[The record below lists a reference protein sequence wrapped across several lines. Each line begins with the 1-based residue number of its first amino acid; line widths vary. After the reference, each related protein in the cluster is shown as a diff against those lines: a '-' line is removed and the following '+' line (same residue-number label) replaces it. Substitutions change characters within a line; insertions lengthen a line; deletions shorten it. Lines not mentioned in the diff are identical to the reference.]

1 MCFIQYVAA
10 SDSTFAGFNSSTR
23 HEKRNN
29 SVLCSSEPVSCLRSQ
44 HQTPNHVSGNTH
56 STSVINSD
64 TSTIENTRGKK
75 VKTNHTI
82 VNITICNYK
91 YGYGNYLIQNLILY
105 IVAIIVEKSSGSKT
119 IS

>member
-1 MCFIQYVAA
+1 MCFILYVAA

-23 HEKRNN
+23 YEKRNN

-75 VKTNHTI
+75 VKT
-82 VNITICNYK
+82 K
-91 YGYGNYLIQNLILY
+91 YTSSYYHLIYQCGYGNCLIQNFILH
-105 IVAIIVEKSSGSKT
+105 IVAIIVEKGSGSET

>member
-1 MCFIQYVAA
+1 MCFIFYVAA

-23 HEKRNN
+23 YEKRNS

-44 HQTPNHVSGNTH
+44 HQTPNHVSGNTN

-75 VKTNHTI
+75 VKTNHHI
-82 VNITICNYK
+82 VNITIINTGMK
-91 YGYGNYLIQNLILY
+91 
-105 IVAIIVEKSSGSKT
+105 

>member
-1 MCFIQYVAA
+1 MCFILYVAA

-23 HEKRNN
+23 YEKRNN

-75 VKTNHTI
+75 VKTNHII
-82 VNITICNYK
+82 VNITICNK
-91 YGYGNYLIQNLILY
+91 CGYGNYLIQNLILH
-105 IVAIIVEKSSGSKT
+105 IVAIIVEKGSGSET

>member
-1 MCFIQYVAA
+1 MCFILHEAA

-23 HEKRNN
+23 YEKRNN

-75 VKTNHTI
+75 VKTI
-82 VNITICNYK
+82 VNITICNYCI
-91 YGYGNYLIQNLILY
+91 NTDM
-105 IVAIIVEKSSGSKT
+105 E